1 MGGIRF
7 MIVFGTGFITS
18 YLHDFLG
25 NPCGFHISGWIM
37 IIPKSRIK
45 SDWDHSTYKSG
56 CTEAVMRSFQIHAKS
71 KITWWRHFPLAFILN
86 FNVQCSTWST
96 IWIPAALSKKNVIV
110 LNAFPQ
116 NIFIFNQCNNQ
127 NHLEW
132 IIVVLII
139 ITIMLNTRDIGKH
152 VLTMNKCACMDS
164 FIITSSALRIL
175 QDRAQ
180 AGGSARVQQIGV
192 DPEKIKE
199 LEHMITTTSTY
210 KTTRV
215 LRYFKTF
222 EESFKY
228 VYNWFVSGK
237 GRPWLRETAIP
248 HICQQPW

>member
-1 MGGIRF
+1 
-7 MIVFGTGFITS
+7 
-18 YLHDFLG
+18 
-25 NPCGFHISGWIM
+25 
-37 IIPKSRIK
+37 
-45 SDWDHSTYKSG
+45 
-56 CTEAVMRSFQIHAKS
+56 
-71 KITWWRHFPLAFILN
+71 
-86 FNVQCSTWST
+86 
-96 IWIPAALSKKNVIV
+96 
-110 LNAFPQ
+110 
-116 NIFIFNQCNNQ
+116 
-127 NHLEW
+127 
-132 IIVVLII
+132 
-139 ITIMLNTRDIGKH
+139 MLNTRDIGKH

-210 KTTRV
+210 KPTRV

-237 GRPWLRETAIP
+237 GRP
-248 HICQQPW
+248 